1 MQIYA
6 QDKTVTKDDLDQL
19 NHVNNVVYVQWVQ
32 EIAEAHW
39 QQKAS
44 AKILSDYFWVL
55 LNHHID
61 YKSPAF
67 LNDTITINTYVTKS
81 EGVTSTR
88 IVEIYH
94 KYSKKLIVK
103 SETNWCL
110 ISVETNKPTRITEAI
125 SDLFQ

>member
-1 MQIYA
+1 MQIYT
-6 QDKTVTKDDLDQL
+6 QDKTVTKEDLDQL
-19 NHVNNVVYVQWVQ
+19 NHVNNVRYVQWVQ
-32 EIAEAHW
+32 DIAEAHW

-44 AKILSDYFWVL
+44 TRIRSDYFWVL

-67 LNDTITINTYVTKS
+67 LNDIITIKTYVDKS

-88 IVEIYH
+88 IVEMYH
-94 KYSKKLIVK
+94 KVGKKLIVR

-110 ISVETNKPTRITEAI
+110 ITVETNKPTRITETI
-125 SDLFQ
+125 SNLFK